1 MSHEQ
6 QQENADVAC
15 PYPHRCPP
23 SSLRRQALLQKR
35 LAVLPAVALGGWV
48 VNQAGA
54 PVQFDYGF
62 ALVRNPYP
70 LTP

>member
-1 MSHEQ
+1 M
-6 QQENADVAC
+6 
-15 PYPHRCPP
+15 
-23 SSLRRQALLQKR
+23 
-35 LAVLPAVALGGWV
+35 LPAVALGGWV

-70 LTP
+70 LTLTLALTLALTLTLQRLP